1 MRKFASLFNYEL
13 HQTWGYDPNDRYGD
27 GCDMP
32 KPGIISY
39 IFSHVEDIEEK
50 NRREL
55 ENRSYDQRNA
65 KDWYDSYLK
74 KCQSQKQHV
83 HFEKNYS
90 DDDDYFYISDSN
102 SDPED
107 NFYWE
112 TYCIELQTY

>member
-1 MRKFASLFNYEL
+1 MKGLETL
-13 HQTWGYDPNDRYGD
+13 WQ
-27 GCDMP
+27 
-32 KPGIISY
+32 PGTDHAGIATQ
-39 IFSHVEDIEEK
+39 DIEEK

-90 DDDDYFYISDSN
+90 DDDEYFYISDSN

-107 NFYWE
+107 NFDWE
-112 TYCIELQTY
+112 TYGIELQTYSIVLTV